1 MSKGAYTYEPGNITE
16 FGKDRMRFELG
27 DTMVEGLA
35 DTTALTDEE
44 IQAAIDAYPKKWK
57 RAKLML
63 LESLCRRFAYEVNTK
78 TGPLSLDMNGRAKLW
93 KEDYDKLKKEVQAES
108 VSVPRFGN
116 GVDGPPYFHT
126 GMHETRGCGT
136 DDKCEIY
143 VFKAGKL
150 IQGFCCRVKY
160 AGCNSERKGSK
171 RPERKRL
178 KDHQRM
184 SC

>member
-1 MSKGAYTYEPGNITE
+1 MAAKPKYNAPYHDNWAWSLAAMGATNEEIALAMGVSERTIMRYLMSKGAYTYEPGNITE

-44 IQAAIDAYPKKWK
+44 IQAAIDAYPNKWK

-126 GMHETRGCGT
+126 GMHEN
-136 DDKCEIY
+136 E
-143 VFKAGKL
+143 
-150 IQGFCCRVKY
+150 RVWN
-160 AGCNSERKGSK
+160 G
-171 RPERKRL
+171 
-178 KDHQRM
+178 
-184 SC
+184 

>member
-44 IQAAIDAYPKKWK
+44 IQAAIDAYPNKWK

-93 KEDYDKLKKEVQAES
+93 KEDYDKIAAANGITNYAYTAAQNTKMVNLLKK
-108 VSVPRFGN
+108 
-116 GVDGPPYFHT
+116 
-126 GMHETRGCGT
+126 
-136 DDKCEIY
+136 
-143 VFKAGKL
+143 GKL
-150 IQGFCCRVKY
+150 IK
-160 AGCNSERKGSK
+160 A
-171 RPERKRL
+171 
-178 KDHQRM
+178 
-184 SC
+184 